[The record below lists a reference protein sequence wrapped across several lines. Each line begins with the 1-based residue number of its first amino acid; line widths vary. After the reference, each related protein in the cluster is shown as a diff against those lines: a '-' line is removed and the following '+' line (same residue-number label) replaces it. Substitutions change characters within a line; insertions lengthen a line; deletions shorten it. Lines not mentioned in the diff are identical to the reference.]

1 MGKVVGLR
9 MKSPDGSRGG
19 NTYYSYYYMQIHYPQ

>member
-9 MKSPDGSRGG
+9 MKSPDGSQG
-19 NTYYSYYYMQIHYPQ
+19 NIIIAYINITSTN